1 MSGNQGE
8 AVTAVIQTV
17 TAVIQDVSLVHA
29 IEAHTGVQWT
39 ELELE
44 DARVGEI
51 MVQVNTLHREA
62 EMKLEK
68 EDWGKNRE
76 INVRKRKIQQGID
89 PDLELKMKQ
98 KAKRKF
104 FKKQKKERLKMKAQ
118 SDNPVSS

>member
-1 MSGNQGE
+1 MQPCQPFTYPNVYAGLFLWADFSHHLE
-8 AVTAVIQTV
+8 A
-17 TAVIQDVSLVHA
+17 
-29 IEAHTGVQWT
+29 
-39 ELELE
+39 
-44 DARVGEI
+44 
-51 MVQVNTLHREA
+51 NTREA

>member
-1 MSGNQGE
+1 M
-8 AVTAVIQTV
+8 
-17 TAVIQDVSLVHA
+17 QDVSLVHA